1 MRTGMGL
8 LFRSFVS
15 LLFTH
20 AVLVQ
25 SRETLLYGVLGPK
38 LLVVIGCITGLVG
51 VVLGYAGA
59 VALDQY
65 LRRLAETGK
74 ARDDIGPDA

>member
-1 MRTGMGL
+1 MRTGIGL

-20 AVLVQ
+20 AVLMQ
-25 SRETLLYGVLGPK
+25 SRETLLCGVLGPK
-38 LLVVIGCITGLVG
+38 LLMVVGCITGLVG
-51 VVLGYAGA
+51 VILGYAGA

-65 LRRLAETGK
+65 LRRLAEAHGERDATG
-74 ARDDIGPDA
+74 AGA

>member
-25 SRETLLYGVLGPK
+25 SRETLLCGVLGPK

-51 VVLGYAGA
+51 VVLGYAGV

-65 LRRLAETGK
+65 LRRLAE
-74 ARDDIGPDA
+74 ADDERKPAGEVP

>member
-1 MRTGMGL
+1 MRTGIGL

-38 LLVVIGCITGLVG
+38 LLMVVGCITGLVG
-51 VVLGYAGA
+51 VALSQLCPFPPGA
-59 VALDQY
+59 KPGHAVTHD
-65 LRRLAETGK
+65 GN
-74 ARDDIGPDA
+74 